1 LKLVIAILK
10 DEQASRVLDALVASE
25 YRATRI
31 NTAGGFL
38 KKGNSTLLIGVE
50 DEQVDEVL
58 NIIKGKAPGT
68 TAFVLN
74 VVQHVRL

>member
-1 LKLVIAILK
+1 MKLVVAVVK
-10 DEQASRVLDALVASE
+10 EEQAGRALDALVASE
-25 YRATRI
+25 YRATRM

-38 KKGNSTLLIGVE
+38 KKGNSTLLVGVE

-58 NIIKGKAPGT
+58 GIVKGKAPST